1 MIYLLDV
8 NALVALGFINHEFH
22 PRVARWIRSNR
33 SPQLAS
39 CSITELGFM
48 RVLAQAPAYGFTV
61 AQARSLLMH
70 LKEARTYPLQFI
82 ADAHDVSHL
91 PGWVK
96 APKQIT
102 DGHLRNLAKANGG
115 VLATLD
121 QNIPGS
127 YLIPKQTKVN
137 DPITRQFWLNVG
149 MQTANH

>member
-22 PRVARWIRSNR
+22 PRVARWVRANS

-39 CSITELGFM
+39 CSITELGFL

-61 AQARSLLMH
+61 SQARSLLLR
-70 LKEARTYPLQFI
+70 LKEAPTRPLAFI
-82 ADAHDVSHL
+82 RDGHDVSRL

-102 DGHLRNLAKANGG
+102 DGHLSNLAKASGAL
-115 VLATLD
+115 LATLD
-121 QNIPGS
+121 ENIPGS
-127 YLIPKQTKVN
+127 HLIPK
-137 DPITRQFWLNVG
+137 
-149 MQTANH
+149 